1 MLAYEV
7 PTKGKYQ
14 GRSDPR
20 WEWWKRMEKLDP
32 KFEWKMP
39 IRFYGKVID
48 QNGQPV
54 PEARIRYGWNG
65 INGSNERV
73 DQSDAQGMFSI
84 EDIQGKLLS
93 VRVQK
98 EGYHARNSG
107 FRAFEYAAFFEPY
120 FHQPD
125 PNEPVVFELFKKQ
138 ESVPLV
144 RTEQQI
150 TLQKGGP
157 AVTVALAD
165 KTSIQLSLLA
175 NETQPDKPWSMRV
188 KTNSGGLQTAAAEF
202 PVEAPTDGYASSVL
216 LDRTSPKPA
225 GWSELY
231 QGGVLYVKSDQGY
244 GRVEIRMIA
253 GDAQARITMYFN
265 PSGSRSLE
273 YEASEAEDDNL

>member
-1 MLAYEV
+1 
-7 PTKGKYQ
+7 
-14 GRSDPR
+14 
-20 WEWWKRMEKLDP
+20 MEKLDP

-65 INGSNERV
+65 INGSNERF
-73 DQSDAQGMFSI
+73 DQSDAQGMFSLEGI
-84 EDIQGKLLS
+84 HGKLLS

-120 FHQPD
+120 FHQAD
-125 PNEPVVFELFKKQ
+125 PNEPVLFELFRKQ
-138 ESVPLV
+138 ESTPLI

-150 TLQKGGP
+150 TLPKDGP
-157 AVTVALAD
+157 AATVALVD
-165 KTSIQLSLLA
+165 ETSILLSLLA
-175 NETQPDKPWSMRV
+175 NETQPDQPWSMRV
-188 KTNSGGLQTAAAEF
+188 TTNSGGLQTAAAEF

-231 QGGVLYVKSDQGY
+231 QGGVLYVKTDQGY
-244 GRVEIRMIA
+244 GRVEIRMLA
-253 GDAQARITMYFN
+253 GDDKARVIIYFN
-265 PSGSRSLE
+265 PSGSRNLE
-273 YEASEAEDDNL
+273 YEAQEDEDDNS